1 MSWLTDLA
9 GKAENMLN
17 KLDQNAGTVLHHK
30 SNPEEENLIEV
41 KTESSNDYL
50 IETTKKNILSLTR
63 PVTPLQKLKPVLNSS
78 SDFSSDFSDKQSDKQ
93 SVSSRPSSINS
104 SRNENSV
111 IEREI
116 HSITKPALDL
126 NELTAIKIVLTEIKS
141 ERDELKTELENLTE
155 QIKRT
160 NNKSRIKELED
171 MCTLL
176 VSEKDELFDKN
187 SILEEANSK
196 YVKSISELETSISKL
211 HQSEIELTEKLKW
224 GKTETDQAITD
235 LQAYRSRAQ
244 TTLLLKE
251 KMIEQLKVGDQKMN
265 STGNELISLELEE
278 LRLEKNNLTDE
289 IGSLKDQLEQ
299 TKHYSVGFEEKY
311 KKINEGLELSYQK
324 MQEDLLKEQRRCQ
337 RLEDELKIQNQE
349 LGSVREEMVR
359 FRTSTSMK
367 IHEK

>member
-30 SNPEEENLIEV
+30 NSNNPEEENLIEV
-41 KTESSNDYL
+41 KTEIDSNDL

-63 PVTPLQKLKPVLNSS
+63 PVTPLKKLKPVLNN
-78 SDFSSDFSDKQSDKQ
+78 SSDFSDKQQSDKQ
-93 SVSSRPSSINS
+93 SVSSRRSSINS
-104 SRNENSV
+104 SRNEGSV

-116 HSITKPALDL
+116 NVVAKPVMDL
-126 NELTAIKIVLTEIKS
+126 NELTAIKIVLAEIKS

-171 MCTLL
+171 ICTFL
-176 VSEKDELFDKN
+176 VSEKDQLFDKN

-224 GKTETDQAITD
+224 AKTETDQAITD

-251 KMIEQLKVGDQKMN
+251 KMIEQLKQSDQQIN
-265 STGNELISLELEE
+265 SNGNELISLELEE

-289 IGSLKDQLEQ
+289 VGNLKDQLEQ
-299 TKHYSVGFEEKY
+299 TKNYSVGFEDKY
-311 KKINEGLELSYQK
+311 KKINEGLELNYQK
-324 MQEDLLKEQRRCQ
+324 IQEDLLNEQRRCQ
-337 RLEDELKIQNQE
+337 RLENELKIQNQE

>member
-17 KLDQNAGTVLHHK
+17 KLDQNAGTVLQHK
-30 SNPEEENLIEV
+30 NSNPEEENLIEV
-41 KTESSNDYL
+41 KISESNEF

-63 PVTPLQKLKPVLNSS
+63 PLTPLKKLKPVLTN
-78 SDFSSDFSDKQSDKQ
+78 SSDFSDDKQ
-93 SVSSRPSSINS
+93 SVSSRRSSINS
-104 SRNENSV
+104 SRNEGSV
-111 IEREI
+111 IERELNF
-116 HSITKPALDL
+116 ITKPISEL
-126 NELTAIKIVLTEIKS
+126 NELAAIKIVLAEIKS

-171 MCTLL
+171 MCL

-196 YVKSISELETSISKL
+196 YVKSISELETAISKL

-244 TTLLLKE
+244 TTLVLKE
-251 KMIEQLKVGDQKMN
+251 KMIEQLKLSDQKIN
-265 STGNELISLELEE
+265 SSGNELMSLELEE
-278 LRLEKNNLTDE
+278 IRLEKNNLSDE
-289 IGSLKDQLEQ
+289 IVSLKDQLEQ
-299 TKHYSVGFEEKY
+299 TKNYSVGFEEKY
-311 KKINEGLELSYQK
+311 KKINEGLEINYQK
-324 MQEDLLKEQRRCQ
+324 IQEDLLKEQRRCE
-337 RLEDELKIQNQE
+337 RLENELKIQNQE

-359 FRTSTSMK
+359 YRSSTSMK

>member
-17 KLDQNAGTVLHHK
+17 KLDQNAGTVLLQK
-30 SNPEEENLIEV
+30 NSNPEEENLIEV

-63 PVTPLQKLKPVLNSS
+63 PVTPLKKLKPVLNN
-78 SDFSSDFSDKQSDKQ
+78 SSDFSDKQSDKQ
-93 SVSSRPSSINS
+93 SVSSRRSSINS
-104 SRNENSV
+104 SRNEGSV

-116 HSITKPALDL
+116 NVITKPASDI
-126 NELTAIKIVLTEIKS
+126 NELKAIKIVLAEIKS

-160 NNKSRIKELED
+160 NNKSRIKELEE

-176 VSEKDELFDKN
+176 VVEKDELFDKN

-251 KMIEQLKVGDQKMN
+251 KMIEQLKLGDEKIN

-289 IGSLKDQLEQ
+289 IRSLKDQLEQ

-311 KKINEGLELSYQK
+311 KKINEGLELNFQK
-324 MQEDLLKEQRRCQ
+324 IQDDLLKEQRRCQ

>member
-30 SNPEEENLIEV
+30 NSNPEEENLIEV
-41 KTESSNDYL
+41 KTEPSVELES
-50 IETTKKNILSLTR
+50 TKKNILSLTR
-63 PVTPLQKLKPVLNSS
+63 QVTPLKNLKTALTT
-78 SDFSSDFSDKQSDKQ
+78 SSDFSDKSEKQQ
-93 SVSSRPSSINS
+93 SVSSRRSSINS
-104 SRNENSV
+104 SGSV
-111 IEREI
+111 IERDI
-116 HSITKPALDL
+116 NGMTKPVLDL
-126 NELTAIKIVLTEIKS
+126 NELTAIKIVLAEIKS

-155 QIKRT
+155 QIKKT

-171 MCTLL
+171 MCTFL
-176 VSEKDELFDKN
+176 VSEKDELLDKN

-211 HQSEIELTEKLKW
+211 HQSEIQLTEKLKW
-224 GKTETDQAITD
+224 GKTETEQAVLD

-251 KMIEQLKVGDQKMN
+251 KMIEQLKLGDEKIS

-278 LRLEKNNLTDE
+278 LRLEKTNLTDE
-289 IGSLKDQLEQ
+289 VGSLKEQLEQ
-299 TKHYSVGFEEKY
+299 TRQYSVGFEANF
-311 KKINEGLELSYQK
+311 KKINQGLELNYQK
-324 MQEDLLKEQRRCQ
+324 VQEELLKEQRRCQ

-349 LGSVREEMVR
+349 LGYVREEMVR